1 MMKLLRAGARPV
13 GDVVRFRPRRNEAGQ
28 RQPTSWK
35 RRLRTIGNLVF
46 IAVIVVI
53 ALNQGG
59 GFDLGAGGYKAVDG
73 DSLRRGETE
82 IRLHGIDAVEL
93 NQTCRDAQGAD
104 YACGRKAADSLR
116 DLMRGHAITCKAIE
130 RDRYEREV
138 AVCSDGAFDL
148 NREQVRAGWALAY
161 TRHSLRYV
169 AAEREA
175 RNAKR
180 GIWAGRFEEP
190 EAYRESHRRV
200 EGDALA
206 GD

>member
-1 MMKLLRAGARPV
+1 MGE
-13 GDVVRFRPRRNEAGQ
+13 VVRFQPRRKQSPPGG
-28 RQPTSWK
+28 PTGWK

-46 IAVIVVI
+46 IAAIVLI
-53 ALNQGG
+53 ALNHSGV
-59 GFDLGAGGYKAVDG
+59 DLGLGGYKAVDG

-93 NQTCRDAQGAD
+93 HQTCRDAAGAD
-104 YACGRKAADSLR
+104 YNCGRKAAESLR
-116 DLMRGHAITCKAIE
+116 ALIKGHTISCKAID

-138 AVCSDGAFDL
+138 AICSDGDFDL
-148 NREQVRAGWALAY
+148 NREQVRAGWAVAY

-169 AAEREA
+169 SAEREA

-180 GIWAGRFEEP
+180 GIWAGQFDEP

-206 GD
+206 AAD